1 MRVTTRV
8 SDPLVGRLLD
18 GRYRVDER
26 VARGG
31 MATVYVGLD
40 TRLDRPVAIK
50 VMHVQYA
57 EDADFVARF
66 GREARSAARLNH
78 PCVVSVYD
86 QGEDAGFV
94 FLVMEYVPGRTL
106 RDLLNERGR
115 LSAAEALELMEP
127 VLAALVRGARSG
139 HRPPRRQAG
148 ERPARRRR
156 TGQGRRLRSGAG
168 VLRGRQAR
176 RRRRRASSSARWRT
190 SRRSRS
196 STGRPTRAPTSMPSA

>member
-1 MRVTTRV
+1 MIRVTTRV

-86 QGEDAGFV
+86 QGEDAGLV

-106 RDLLNERGR
+106 RDLLQRAGTPVR
-115 LSAAEALELMEP
+115 RARSLEAG
-127 VLAALVRGARSG
+127 GAR
-139 HRPPRRQAG
+139 
-148 ERPARRRR
+148 ARRRCPRR
-156 TGQGRRLRSGAG
+156 TRPG
-168 VLRGRQAR
+168 
-176 RRRRRASSSARWRT
+176 
-190 SRRSRS
+190 S
-196 STGRPTRAPTSMPSA
+196 STAT